1 MKLFKLLLIVLLLAS
16 CNTKTE
22 QTTQKTDTIVKIDTV
37 TNQNYNVV
45 PPYKNPA
52 LIYGSAFCNFFQALY
67 KVERYDDMVKFTNYD
82 TKKISYTELMNF
94 YSNVQFGYEI
104 TKLKAL
110 STKDSIHYVLSYE
123 RVKMGT
129 KEIIRMPVIIVNDS
143 TKFDLTDLKNN
154 FLTK

>member
-1 MKLFKLLLIVLLLAS
+1 MKNLFKLLLIVLLFAS

-22 QTTQKTDTIVKIDTV
+22 QKTIVKIDTV
-37 TNQNYNVV
+37 TPQNYNVA

-67 KVERYDDMVKFTNYD
+67 KVERYDDMVKFTHYD
-82 TKKISYTELMNF
+82 PKYISYSELMNF
-94 YSNVQFGYEI
+94 YTNIQFGYEI
-104 TKLKAL
+104 TRLKAL
-110 STKDSIHYVLSYE
+110 TTKDSIHYILSYE
-123 RVKMGT
+123 RIKMGT